1 MSEQELRQT
10 LKELRRELAEV
21 GDVGGELEEMLA
33 EIRSDIEAVM
43 ERSAPHSFRERL
55 SEAAQRF
62 EASHPSL
69 ASAMAAVIDQLA
81 SIGV

>member
-1 MSEQELRQT
+1 MSEQELRRT

-21 GDVGGELEEMLA
+21 GDVGDELEQMLA

-43 ERSAPHSFRERL
+43 ERSEPHTLRERL
-55 SEAAQRF
+55 TAAAQRF

-69 ASAMAAVIDQLA
+69 AAAMGAVIDQLA